1 MEEKNIC
8 GTIPIGLHEKVR
20 REIERDEI
28 TTKEFLRKVIEEHF
42 MEKGVDHMAARTV
55 AVQVSEELFK
65 RLKWVVA
72 KKKCKQKDFLLE
84 IIESAIAREE
94 EEILQQ
100 ELKEEESPHGEDIEE
115 PEGEEPEG
123 PDLLT
128 EDEEEQAEA

>member
-8 GTIPIGLHEKVR
+8 GSIPKELHDKARQEMD
-20 REIERDEI
+20 RDEI

-42 MEKGVDHMAARTV
+42 MEKGANHMAARTV

-65 RLKWVVA
+65 RLKRVVA

-94 EEILQQ
+94 EEILR
-100 ELKEEESPHGEDIEE
+100 KEQAEDGSPHREDMRK
-115 PEGEEPEG
+115 PEGGETGES
-123 PDLLT
+123 DLLT
-128 EDEEEQAEA
+128 EHEEQQAEG